1 MILGSAIACG
11 GTMSDGSRPRF
22 QAALASP
29 YEFIDFSSGHGG
41 KVVGARKCQ
50 LGGRQLLYLF
60 ADYGLDT
67 DRRELRRGVDLIAVE
82 PQVFDLL
89 EYLVRNRD
97 RVVSKDDLVTSI
109 WHGRIVSESA
119 LATRINAARSAIG
132 DSGDQQH
139 LIKTLPRKGI
149 RFVGAVREDER
160 LPQAAPMP
168 GVEAEPARSAPAI
181 PGKPS
186 IAVLPFTNM
195 TDDPEQGY
203 FADGMAD
210 DIITALSRCNW
221 LFVIARNS
229 SFTYKGKA
237 VDVRQVGRELGVRY
251 VMEGSVRRSGN
262 RLRFVGQLIDAAS
275 GANIWADRFQGEM
288 SDVFDLQDRMTESV
302 VAAIEPNLQRAEVE
316 RLKQKPAAS
325 LSAYELLL
333 RAQQLEYEF
342 TQQSVAEA
350 ILCLERALALDPSYA
365 PAMALAAYC
374 YAQRRHQVWARD
386 IAGEAVE
393 GLRLALRAIDLGK
406 DDSNVLWMAAYA
418 VRHLALDA
426 HRAKQLVDRS
436 LQLNPNSAIALAIA
450 AWIEVGMGNAAR
462 ALELASRAERLSPRD
477 PRAWFIATVI
487 GLAHFHEGKFEQ
499 AEESL
504 KRALVQNTRFATALR
519 ILAASLAKLGR
530 MNEAAAAVQELL
542 KIEPQLTTS
551 NFRARSAFLAENV
564 RNRVADALR
573 LAGLPE

>member
-1 MILGSAIACG
+1 
-11 GTMSDGSRPRF
+11 
-22 QAALASP
+22 
-29 YEFIDFSSGHGG
+29 
-41 KVVGARKCQ
+41 
-50 LGGRQLLYLF
+50 
-60 ADYGLDT
+60 
-67 DRRELRRGVDLIAVE
+67 
-82 PQVFDLL
+82 
-89 EYLVRNRD
+89 
-97 RVVSKDDLVTSI
+97 
-109 WHGRIVSESA
+109 
-119 LATRINAARSAIG
+119 
-132 DSGDQQH
+132 
-139 LIKTLPRKGI
+139 
-149 RFVGAVREDER
+149 
-160 LPQAAPMP
+160 
-168 GVEAEPARSAPAI
+168 
-181 PGKPS
+181 
-186 IAVLPFTNM
+186 
-195 TDDPEQGY
+195 
-203 FADGMAD
+203 MAD
-210 DIITALSRCNW
+210 DIITALSRRNW

-251 VMEGSVRRSGN
+251 VLEGSVRRSGN

-275 GANIWADRFQGEM
+275 GANIWADRFQGET

-418 VRHLALDA
+418 VRHLATDA

-450 AWIEVGMGNAAR
+450 APGSKSAWAMPPERWNWRKVG
-462 ALELASRAERLSPRD
+462 LS
-477 PRAWFIATVI
+477 A
-487 GLAHFHEGKFEQ
+487 
-499 AEESL
+499 
-504 KRALVQNTRFATALR
+504 
-519 ILAASLAKLGR
+519 
-530 MNEAAAAVQELL
+530 
-542 KIEPQLTTS
+542 
-551 NFRARSAFLAENV
+551 
-564 RNRVADALR
+564 
-573 LAGLPE
+573 